1 MNQISQKAI
10 KRRRHWVKKIE
21 SISED
26 FSSDMAR
33 IQEDL
38 MIEIKREGVSSLVDH
53 LRLCAAI
60 PESCG
65 HNSTEEKLYS
75 KYTDILISASFSQI
89 GLKSIVLESRGD
101 SADVEVIAHN
111 YSFVADAKVFRLSRT
126 AKNQKDFKIQAMDN
140 WKFGKPFAMVVC
152 PLYQVPSKNS
162 QIYQQASA
170 RNVCI
175 FSYSH
180 LAVLVQFV
188 EVYNKNLGE
197 KLLYEIFETVNS
209 MNPSK
214 SAIAY
219 WNLINRKML
228 SYSDLIQNIWKKEK
242 IATLESIKIAKVD
255 ALTYYAK
262 ERAKIIK
269 MSRDEAIS
277 KLLDVSK
284 IENRVQQ
291 VEAISNNNLM
301 DLT

>member
-1 MNQISQKAI
+1 MNIASPKAI
-10 KRRRHWVKKIE
+10 KRRRHWVKKIG
-21 SISED
+21 SISEN
-26 FSSDMAR
+26 FSSDTAR
-33 IQEDL
+33 IQKDL
-38 MIEIKREGVSSLVDH
+38 MIETKRNGISSLVNH
-53 LRLCAAI
+53 LRLCTAI
-60 PESCG
+60 PESFG

-101 SADVEVIAHN
+101 SADVEMFAHN
-111 YSFVADAKVFRLSRT
+111 YGFVADVKVFRLSRT

-188 EVYNKNLGE
+188 EICSKNLGE
-197 KLLYEIFETVNS
+197 ELLYEIFETVNS

-214 SAIAY
+214 SAITY
-219 WNLINRKML
+219 WSLINRKCYL
-228 SYSDLIQNIWKKEK
+228 IPISYKISGKK
-242 IATLESIKIAKVD
+242 
-255 ALTYYAK
+255 
-262 ERAKIIK
+262 R
-269 MSRDEAIS
+269 
-277 KLLDVSK
+277 KL
-284 IENRVQQ
+284 RH
-291 VEAISNNNLM
+291 
-301 DLT
+301 